1 MKQLPDQQ
9 TLLELLEMARFA
21 SEKAKSMADLA
32 TEIDDKWR
40 VRLEKK
46 RLAAIQNSSKNE

>member
-1 MKQLPDQQ
+1 MKQLPDEQ
-9 TLLELLEMARFA
+9 TLLELLEMSRVAA
-21 SEKAKSMADLA
+21 EKAKSMADLA

-46 RLAAIQNSSKNE
+46 RLAAIQSKNK